1 MILKIQP
8 LTLCLAT
15 LVTALSAPQAGA
27 DVAAIIAQFPAQD
40 ATAAN
45 ALFEAVLDEGEGA
58 IEGLCA
64 QLVPLGAGDD
74 NGPRYALTGL
84 ARYVSRPGAEEDR
97 EDVEEALLEALE
109 DEDNAE
115 VKQFLLRQLQQ
126 CGGNETVSEIDGLLL
141 DDGTASHAILTLDA
155 IGTKKAKRVLTKGL
169 NKTTGTTQL
178 QILAALSDDGR
189 NRTAVNVLENRLEA
203 QPEADEYVHLLS
215 MLVAL
220 QGDKSHDALIDAMD
234 RDEARCRK
242 AALSHAST
250 MMDKYAVKKWR
261 KKVTDADTSDEAKRE
276 IGGLLA
282 SAESP

>member
-1 MILKIQP
+1 MIHKMNP
-8 LTLCLAT
+8 LALGLAALAASLCTPL
-15 LVTALSAPQAGA
+15 AGA
-27 DVAAIIAQFPAQD
+27 DVAAIVAQFPAND
-40 ATAAN
+40 AATAN
-45 ALFEAVLDEGEGA
+45 TLFEALLDEGDDA
-58 IEGLCA
+58 IEGLCD

-126 CGGNETVSEIDGLLL
+126 CGGNETVSEIGGLLL

-155 IGTKKAKRVLTKGL
+155 IGTRKAKRTLTKAL
-169 NKTTGTTQL
+169 KKTKGTTQIQL
-178 QILAALSDDGR
+178 LAALSEHGR
-189 NRTAVNVLENRLEA
+189 NRTAVNVLEDRLEA

-220 QGDKSHDALIDAMD
+220 QGDKAHDVLINAMD
-234 RDEARCRK
+234 REEARCRK

-261 KKVTDADTSDEAKRE
+261 KKVMDADTSDDVKRE
-276 IGGLLA
+276 IGGLLTAA
-282 SAESP
+282 SE